1 MLQLFPRVIP
11 SDKESALVISGDDLK
26 GKREVK
32 VAVQSME
39 LYNLPHC
46 DKYFI
51 DEDKRYALS
60 DVAVKGGKAEFKF
73 TPKGEQRHRVYVDTG
88 ARKLTF
94 EIYSLG
100 EDLYKLNPYK
110 GDTHMH
116 STESDGLFTPA
127 EVVAAYYERGYDY
140 IAITDHH
147 KYKGSAEI
155 AKKWIKSQRSSK
167 RTPAKKCITAEWV
180 SSI

>member
-26 GKREVK
+26 GKRKVK

-94 EIYSLG
+94 EIYSLK

-116 STESDGLFTPA
+116 STESDGLFTPT

-155 AKKWIKSQRSSK
+155 AKKNG
-167 RTPAKKCITAEWV
+167 
-180 SSI
+180 